1 MAVIVKMNRVFHR
14 DVLTLADQR
23 LGRVVHELADNVR
36 RDVNIAYPPAS
47 EPGEPPHKRSGGL
60 QRAVTGERVGAGD
73 WYYGTLL
80 VEPHPDGRG
89 RANLGLWM
97 EEGSQNVLA
106 GPPHNLP
113 RPFLVPVLV
122 RDGMRVAEKHFGGGG

>member
-1 MAVIVKMNRVFHR
+1 MFLRG
-14 DVLTLADQR
+14 VLTLADQR

-36 RDVNIAYPPAS
+36 TDVNISYPPAS
-47 EPGEPPHKRSGGL
+47 IPGQPPHKRSGGL
-60 QRAVTGERVGAGD
+60 QRAVVGSRIGAGD
-73 WYYGTLL
+73 WAYGTHL

-97 EEGSQNVLA
+97 EEGTVSMRA
-106 GPPHNLP
+106 
-113 RPFLVPVLV
+113 RPFLVPVLA